1 MEIDLWAEAV
11 NRLTRYPFVVSGT
24 CTSLDDLKQNLR
36 IYIDGVATQ
45 QESDF
50 DFTFDEVDT
59 LQKSL
64 VTLLPLEELRKVRDK
79 KLLESDWTRL
89 DDCGLSDSVK
99 SSWAT
104 YRQALRDIT
113 DSATSL
119 DDVTW
124 PTKP

>member
-11 NRLTRYPFVVSGT
+11 SRLTRYPFVVSGT
-24 CTSLDDLKQNLR
+24 CASLDDLKQNLR

-50 DFTFDEVDT
+50 DFTFDEVDA
-59 LQKSL
+59 LQQSL
-64 VTLLPLEELRKVRDK
+64 ITLLPLEKLRKVRDK

-113 DSATSL
+113 DNATSL

>member
-24 CTSLDDLKQNLR
+24 CKSLDDLKQNLR

-113 DSATSL
+113 DNATSL